1 MTRPRSTPP
10 LSTMRWPWFD
20 QARDA
25 LAILAGLVLLG
36 LESYRGT
43 YNPVAMGIVAFFWTG
58 AATGVYVR
66 KVFGGEEER
75 K

>member
-10 LSTMRWPWFD
+10 PSTKRWLWFD
-20 QARDA
+20 QARDVMA
-25 LAILAGLVLLG
+25 VLAGLALLG

-66 KVFGGEEER
+66 KVLGGEER
-75 K
+75 R